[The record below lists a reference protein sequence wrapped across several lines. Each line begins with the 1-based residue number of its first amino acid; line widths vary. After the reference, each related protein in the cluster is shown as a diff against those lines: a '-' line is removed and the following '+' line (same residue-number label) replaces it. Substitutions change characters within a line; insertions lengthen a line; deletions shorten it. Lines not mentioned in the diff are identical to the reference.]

1 MLVCR
6 SVTTIADL
14 LQAGERPLY
23 SFEFFPP
30 KDEIQQRQ
38 LWQAVRQLE
47 ALGPDFVSVT
57 YGASGS
63 TRDRTIT
70 ATEAIAQHT
79 TLRSM
84 AHLTCASQSRDQL
97 RRVIGSYAAAGVRHV
112 LAIRGDMP
120 GGPRSPGSHPE
131 GLNNATEL
139 VAMVRE
145 LGNFCVGVAAFPEPH
160 PEQDDPE
167 LDARVLVAKAE
178 AGASFAITQL
188 FFTVADY
195 FALVD
200 RVRALGCD
208 LPIIPGIMPITN
220 VRQVKR
226 FAELSGAALPTA
238 VTERIQ
244 AVADDPDQVRRVGIA
259 VATEMSEQLLDGG
272 APGLHFFTQN
282 RSRATREIY
291 ANLHRCGVERDQPL
305 GRPGQRDV
313 ERPHAAGG
321 GGHDLVRRDHQHRVV
336 LQALGSERG

>member
-1 MLVCR
+1 MPVR
-6 SVTTIADL
+6 SATVADL
-14 LQAGERPLY
+14 LHSGQRPLF

-38 LWQAVRQLE
+38 LWQAVRELE

-70 ATEAIAQHT
+70 VTEAIAQHT
-79 TLRSM
+79 TLRSV

-97 RRVIGSYAAAGVRHV
+97 RRVIGSYAGAGVRHV

-120 GGPRSPGSHPE
+120 GGPRVPFEAHPE
-131 GLNNATEL
+131 GLRNATEL
-139 VAMVRE
+139 VSMVRE

-160 PEQDDPE
+160 PERNDPE
-167 LDARVLVAKAE
+167 LDARILVDKAN

-188 FFTVADY
+188 FFTADDY

-220 VRQVKR
+220 VRQLKR
-226 FAELSGAALPTA
+226 FAELSGAALPA
-238 VTERIQ
+238 SVSDRVN
-244 AVADDPDQVRRVGIA
+244 AVADDDDQVRKVGILI
-259 VATEMSEQLLDGG
+259 ATELSEQLLDGG

-291 ANLHRCGVERDQPL
+291 ANLHQER
-305 GRPGQRDV
+305 
-313 ERPHAAGG
+313 
-321 GGHDLVRRDHQHRVV
+321 HRV
-336 LQALGSERG
+336 

>member
-1 MLVCR
+1 MAIR
-6 SVTTIADL
+6 SATIADL

-30 KDEIQQRQ
+30 RDEIQQRQ
-38 LWQAVRQLE
+38 LWQAVRELE

-97 RRVIGSYAAAGVRHV
+97 RRVIGSYAASGVRHV

-120 GGPRSPGSHPE
+120 GGPTVPWVSHPE

-145 LGNFCVGVAAFPEPH
+145 LGNFCVGVAAFPDPH
-160 PEQDDPE
+160 PEHHDPD
-167 LDARVLVAKAE
+167 LDARILVAKAE

-188 FFTVADY
+188 FFTAADY

-200 RVRALGCD
+200 RVRKLGSD
-208 LPIIPGIMPITN
+208 LPIIPGIMPITGYS
-220 VRQVKR
+220 QVKR
-226 FAELSGAALPTA
+226 FAELSGAALPSS
-238 VTERIQ
+238 VTDRIE
-244 AVADDPDQVRRVGIA
+244 AVADDPDEVRKVGIA
-259 VATEMSEQLLDGG
+259 VATELSEELLNGG

-291 ANLHRCGVERDQPL
+291 ANLHP
-305 GRPGQRDV
+305 
-313 ERPHAAGG
+313 
-321 GGHDLVRRDHQHRVV
+321 VRRR
-336 LQALGSERG
+336 A